1 VSIRIR
7 LTLLYAT
14 LLTVVLLGFSGIFY
28 WVLLTS
34 LNTDVDNT
42 LNHFTQEAHRALG
55 HSSAESWLQ
64 HTTVISLETIA
75 VNEFASP
82 GVYIQVLDERGRA
95 VAVSSNLRGGQ
106 LPIDPGVIQDGL
118 AGRSV
123 FATLAAGQEER
134 VRVLTTPILV
144 QGQVL
149 GLVQVGQSL
158 HTVDSTANEVRLLL
172 AAGII
177 LSLAIAILMGW
188 LLADRA
194 LRPVA
199 QIAQTAQR
207 IVTAQ
212 DLSQRIAFRGVRDE
226 IGLLADTF
234 NAMLA
239 RLDKAF
245 RSQQQFVADSSHE
258 LRTPLTIILGNL
270 DLLKR
275 GGDPANQSE
284 SMGVIRSEAVRMRAI
299 VNDLLLLAQLD
310 APPPV
315 QHPLVDLD
323 SLVVEVCQTLRPLA
337 VDRTLTLGE
346 IEPAQI
352 RGDADDLKRM
362 ILNLVE
368 NALKY
373 SSAGARVVVQCTV
386 QAKNNRE
393 PGTAAGSDG
402 SQFPPGNPAPAYA
415 AVSVTDSGPGIAP
428 EHLPHLF
435 DRFYRV
441 DRARSR
447 QVGGT
452 GLGLAIVKGTAE
464 AHGGWVTVDSQVG
477 KGTTFTVW
485 LPVSRD

>member
-1 VSIRIR
+1 VSIRVR
-7 LTLLYAT
+7 LTLLYA
-14 LLTVVLLGFSGIFY
+14 LLLAVVLVGFSAIFY

-34 LNTDVDNT
+34 LNADVDST
-42 LNHFTQEAHRALG
+42 LNHFTQETHRALG

-64 HTTVISLETIA
+64 HTTVISLETIS
-75 VNEFASP
+75 VNEFSSP

-95 VAVSSNLRGGQ
+95 VAASSNLRDGQ

-123 FATLAAGQEER
+123 YATLAAGQDER

-144 QGQVL
+144 QGQVV

-158 HTVDSTANEVRLLL
+158 HTVDSTASEVRLLL
-172 AAGII
+172 ATGIL

-239 RLDKAF
+239 RLDRAF
-245 RSQQQFVADSSHE
+245 QSQQQFVSDSSHE
-258 LRTPLTIILGNL
+258 LRTPLTVILGNL

-275 GGDPANQSE
+275 GGDPAGQSE
-284 SMGVIRSEAVRMRAI
+284 SMSAIRSEAVRMRAI

-310 APPPV
+310 APRPEK
-315 QHPLVDLD
+315 HPLVDLD
-323 SLVVEVCQTLRPLA
+323 SLVVEVCKTLQPLA
-337 VDRTLTLGE
+337 ADRTLVLGE
-346 IEPAQI
+346 VQPVQI

-373 SSAGARVVVQCTV
+373 SSEGVRVVVQCTL
-386 QAKNNRE
+386 QGHGDRE
-393 PGTAAGSDG
+393 PGTVVRSDAPQ
-402 SQFPPGNPAPAYA
+402 SSPGNPAPVYA
-415 AVSVTDSGPGIAP
+415 TVSVADSGPGIAP

-441 DRARSR
+441 DKARSR
-447 QVGGT
+447 QIGGT

-464 AHGGWVTVDSQVG
+464 AHGGWVSVDSQVG

-485 LPVSRD
+485 LPLSRE